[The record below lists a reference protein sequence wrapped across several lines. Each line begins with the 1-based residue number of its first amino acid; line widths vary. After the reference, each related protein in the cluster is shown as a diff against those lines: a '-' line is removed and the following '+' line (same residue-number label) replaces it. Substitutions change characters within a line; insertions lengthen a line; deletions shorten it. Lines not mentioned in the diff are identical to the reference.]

1 MRKLQKATVV
11 AVVLGSF
18 GFLGARTAYADGG
31 QQGGRGGTGFE
42 IRQGSSCRSHDMN
55 VDVLGEVGILNGV
68 LGNALGGEGSP
79 GAQSTTMGSSM
90 GCNNTFD
97 GMAAT
102 GGTGGGGERGGGS
115 EGREG
120 HGGGEAGGGGE
131 ASGGGS
137 EGSGRDEGSGRG
149 GDSGRGEDKVGSSD
163 GGEGHEGKSGN
174 AGKEGGD
181 ERMGGEGPVHA
192 ISGQGGE

>member
-1 MRKLQKATVV
+1 MRKLQKAAVV

-31 QQGGRGGTGFE
+31 QQGGMGGTGFE
-42 IRQGSSCRSHDMN
+42 IRQGSSCRSHDTN
-55 VDVLGEVGILNGV
+55 VDVLGEVGVLNGV

-90 GCNNTFD
+90 GCNNSFD
-97 GMAAT
+97 GTAAM
-102 GGTGGGGERGGGS
+102 GGGGERGGGS

-120 HGGGEAGGGGE
+120 HGGGEA
-131 ASGGGS
+131 
-137 EGSGRDEGSGRG
+137 RG
-149 GDSGRGEDKVGSSD
+149 GDEDKGGSPD
-163 GGEGHEGKSGN
+163 GGESREGKAGKAGK
-174 AGKEGGD
+174 AGKEDGG

-192 ISGQGGE
+192 VGGQGGE